1 MDRRLAL
8 LIEDYQETVVKAITV
23 LERAG
28 IRRPP
33 SNTQWAGISLPN
45 GDLLPGYRIFKHGFG
60 CSVKGPGLAVDFD
73 FGNAGQIDGFDI
85 GRLQAFATRRPDLFG
100 VASFDEIRR
109 TLAEATEGGEI
120 TVDTDG
126 KSYVAG

>member
-8 LIEDYQETVVKAITV
+8 LIEDYQETVVKAIAV

-28 IRRPP
+28 IPRPA
-33 SNTQWAGISLPN
+33 SNTEWAGIGLPN

-100 VASFDEIRR
+100 FASFDQIRR
-109 TLAEATEGGEI
+109 TLAEATECGEI